1 MRKTTMIGQ
10 FDGKFTVSH
19 AARLEPLVALS
30 NTYFS
35 MIPGA
40 THRKEFKLIIIM
52 LVCMCRLSKV
62 KPFC

>member
-1 MRKTTMIGQ
+1 MIGQ

-40 THRKEFKLIIIM
+40 THRKVLKYTFI
-52 LVCMCRLSKV
+52 R
-62 KPFC
+62 